1 MFIVLWRNKKN
12 LYVEEGKAT
21 EKQKEVEFELGG
33 LYAQCKFERE
43 REQILLNDCYCFLE
57 IISDVVCIFFPL
69 LTIQRLFNGMIV
81 LFLTFVCSFF
91 HLPPPPLCR

>member
-1 MFIVLWRNKKN
+1 MRTNCNIILCFFCFSSDVIGIPLAMFIVLWRNKKY
-12 LYVEEGKAT
+12 LYVEEGKEAT

-43 REQILLNDCYCFLE
+43 REQILSNDCYCFLE

-69 LTIQRLFNGMIV
+69 LII
-81 LFLTFVCSFF
+81 
-91 HLPPPPLCR
+91 